1 MNKFSYFFLIL
12 ILGCSLNSD
21 SAFWTKTKKAETD
34 KVITKILFK
43 DVKPNEN
50 EFNPKLKVNLPKNNI
65 KNVSHFLN
73 NDGFTNEKII
83 SEIFLNLNLLKLKIF
98 QVMNQKY

>member
-83 SEIFLNLNLLKLKIF
+83 SDNISKFKFTKI
-98 QVMNQKY
+98 

>member
-43 DVKPNEN
+43 DIKPNEN

-73 NDGFTNEKII
+73 NDGFTNEKFI
-83 SEIFLNLNLLKLKIF
+83 SDNISKFKFTKIENF
-98 QVMNQKY
+98 SGYEP